1 LKYMAKHNCSICH
14 QAIFYD
20 DETKIMECKCGKIK
34 IIFINTEDFISLN
47 LKNEKSKTQKQK
59 INNNL

>member
-1 LKYMAKHNCSICH
+1 M
-14 QAIFYD
+14 FYD
-20 DETKIMECKCGKIK
+20 DETKIMECGCGKIK